1 MATSRDP
8 EAGRE
13 SGSWPPADLPAVPAW
28 HTPPHHPAP
37 DAQVTHVWRSS
48 LDVPPEVARDM
59 AHALSADERA
69 RAAAI
74 VVDRARER
82 FVAGRFLLRTL
93 LGRYLDL
100 PASQV
105 ALAYGP
111 RGKPELAP
119 GLTAA
124 RLTFSLAHSR
134 DCIVLALAL
143 ERAVGVDIEFLRPP
157 SDMAGLVRRAFSA
170 AEQSEWSA
178 LPPDRRL
185 EAFYRGWT
193 AKEAWLKARST
204 GLTWPLDWFTVSLAP
219 GSPLRLLAV
228 DGEPAAPQ
236 HWSLLSFEPA
246 LGCIGALAVEG
257 APGPVDFFDHPLPAV
272 AGAAAES

>member
-8 EAGRE
+8 EVGRG
-13 SGSWPPADLPAVPAW
+13 SGSWPLAGPPLVPAW
-28 HTPPHHPAP
+28 HTPPHHPAL
-37 DAQVTHVWRSS
+37 DAQDTHVWRAS
-48 LDVPPEVARDM
+48 LDVPPEVALDM
-59 AHALSADERA
+59 AHALSADEQA

-82 FVAGRFLLRTL
+82 FVAGRFFLRTL

-100 PASQV
+100 PAHQV
-105 ALAYGP
+105 VLAYGP
-111 RGKPELAP
+111 RGRPELAP
-119 GLTAA
+119 GLSAA

-134 DCIVLALAL
+134 DCVVLALAL
-143 ERAVGVDIEFLRPP
+143 NRAVGVDVEFVRPL
-157 SDMAGLVRRAFSA
+157 SDMAGLVRRVFSA

-178 LPPDRRL
+178 LPPEGQLD
-185 EAFYRGWT
+185 AFYRGWT

-204 GLTWPLDWFTVSLAP
+204 GLTWPLGWFTMSLAP

-228 DGEPAAPQ
+228 DGEPAAPL
-236 HWSLLSFEPA
+236 HWRLLSFEPA

-257 APGPVDFFDHPLPAV
+257 APGPVDFFDLPLPAV
-272 AGAAAES
+272 AEGAFDS